1 MRVLVCCVVQAK
13 LLTPLTFTRHCLCPL
28 AAFTSGSVRTFFTME
43 GGESEFAKFTLP
55 ALKVFLKARSYNVSV
70 NKQQLVAHAIGCPKL
85 HFFHKL
91 AIFWSAEKT
100 M

>member
-43 GGESEFAKFTLP
+43 GGDSEFAKFTLP

-70 NKQQLVAHAIGCPKL
+70 NKQQLVARAIGCLKTA
-85 HFFHKL
+85 FFPRTRDFL
-91 AIFWSAEKT
+91 VC
-100 M
+100 